1 MFDTISN
8 SNLTPWI
15 AIGFAAVITYAL
27 RVGGLFMSQWLPQTG
42 PMRRFL
48 DALPG
53 TLLLS
58 LVMPGLVSAGT
69 AGFIAG
75 GAVVGVMLKTG
86 NAFFAM
92 VIGTAFVAG
101 VRAFGV

>member
-1 MFDTISN
+1 MLESLISD
-8 SNLTPWI
+8 SAAPWI
-15 AIGFAAVITYAL
+15 VIGLAAVTTYSL
-27 RVGGLFMSQWLPQTG
+27 RIGGLFLSEWLPRNG

-58 LVMPGLVSAGT
+58 LVAPGLVSAGT
-69 AGFIAG
+69 AGLLAG
-75 GAVVGVMLKTG
+75 CAVVGVTVKTG

-92 VIGTAFVAG
+92 VVGTVIVAG
-101 VRAFGV
+101 FRAFGY

>member
-1 MFDTISN
+1 MFETLISD
-8 SNLTPWI
+8 STAPWI
-15 AIGFAAVITYAL
+15 VIGLAAVATYSL
-27 RVGGLFMSQWLPQTG
+27 RIGGLLLSEWLPRTG

-58 LVMPGLVSAGT
+58 LVAPGLVSAGVSGLV
-69 AGFIAG
+69 AGS
-75 GAVVGVMLKTG
+75 AVVGVTVKTG

-92 VIGTAFVAG
+92 LVGTVIVAG
-101 VRAFGV
+101 FRAFGF